1 MSNSGDTFDYI
12 IIGGGSSGSILTNR
26 LSSNGSTVCLIEAGP
41 KDTNPYIHIPAGYI
55 KNIFSKKLTW
65 NFFSEPSPHTNHR
78 SFSAQIQQPE
88 NFGCAQ
94 AQRISKLDVRRGINY
109 VEAFGQP
116 DRIQCE

>member
-65 NFFSEPSPHTNHR
+65 NFFSEPSPHTNSSIIFFTTR
-78 SFSAQIQQPE
+78 SRSWWIKLNKRPE
-88 NFGCAQ
+88 L
-94 AQRISKLDVRRGINY
+94 R
-109 VEAFGQP
+109 
-116 DRIQCE
+116 